1 MPLNLK
7 PSSKAIKDYY
17 AQIKDLLDA
26 NQQNEGAVA
35 PKFSAL
41 IQHCLSQYPQLDL
54 VEQYSIKR
62 DGRKPLRADGALV
75 DKQTKVLLYGI
86 WEAKDSKDKL
96 KKEVEKKFKEGYPKD
111 NILFQSPDYVIL
123 YQYGNLVF
131 EESAENPA
139 HLITALELFLSY
151 KPPVYEQW
159 EEAIEAFKE
168 KVGEL
173 GKALVNII
181 NEELKKNKGFIN
193 AFEDFSQ
200 LCQASINP
208 NLSQNAVIE
217 MLVQHLL
224 TERLF
229 RTIFDNPDFASKN
242 IIAQE
247 IEKVIQALT
256 AKSFSRKEFLK
267 SLDRFYIA
275 IEETASTIH
284 AYSRKQ
290 DFLNAVYENFFQG
303 FAVKV
308 ADTHGIVYTPQPIVD
323 FMVNSVQEILKREF
337 DKNLSS
343 PDVHILDPFTGTGN
357 FILRVMQEINPLSLE
372 EKYKESL
379 YCNEIMLLPYYVAS
393 MNIEHAFYEKT
404 KKYEPFEGIC
414 LVDTFEML
422 EGRQHGFGF
431 DIPKNIARVKKQKD
445 SPIFVILG
453 NPPYNAWQQNEN
465 DNNKNRKYPHLDNII
480 TDTYAKNSKAT
491 NKISLSDAY
500 IKAFAWATERLEGRE
515 SGVIAFVTNNGFLEG
530 IATDGM
536 RKHLS
541 LNFSK
546 IYHID
551 LKGNARTT
559 GERRRQ
565 EGGNVFN
572 DLIRVSVGITF
583 LIKQPNPENKPTE
596 INIFSVDDYLKGEEK
611 QAILEEYHSIVK
623 VPFKRS
629 TVDKNYNWLT
639 EGLEA
644 DFETFTPIGSKEG
657 KAENS
662 QLEGVIFKIYGV
674 GVLTSRD
681 VWAYNFNA
689 DELAKNIQLS
699 IDTYNEHVSKYS
711 RLTSKPKGKEE
722 ETKFIDDFVVY
733 DDKKISWSRNL
744 KRHLKSG
751 KYTEFSQEKI
761 RISLYRPFTKTFLF
775 FDKVMNNDVYPSTHI
790 FPTPKTEQENRVICT
805 VNEAQIPFS
814 SQITNYIPC
823 VHVGG
828 RQTQCFPFYIYT
840 EDGTNRTENITDW
853 ALKHYREHYQD
864 ESLNKWDIFYYVY
877 GLLHHEGYREKYQ
890 ANLKRELAR
899 IPLLSDFWAISRIG
913 KQLAEL
919 HLNYETQAEY
929 KLEIDC
935 PDRLDYRV
943 EKMKF
948 NKDKTAIIYND
959 SLTLKGIPA
968 EALEYRLGN
977 RSALDW
983 IIDQYQVSTDKRSGI
998 TNDPNNLDDEQYIIR
1013 LVRQI
1018 ITVSIE
1024 TVKLVKELS
1033 KQPL

>member
-7 PSSKAIKDYY
+7 SNSKAIKDYY
-17 AQIKDLLDA
+17 TQVKDLLDT
-26 NQQNEGAVA
+26 NQNNEGAVA

-41 IQHCLSQYPQLDL
+41 IQHCLSQFPHLDL

-62 DGRKPLRADGALV
+62 DKRKPLRADGALV

-96 KKEVEKKFKEGYPKD
+96 KKEVDKKFKEGYPKD
-111 NILFQSPDYVIL
+111 NILFQSPEYVIL
-123 YQYGNLVF
+123 YQHGNLAF
-131 EESAENPA
+131 EESTENPE
-139 HLITALELFLSY
+139 HLITALDLFLSY

-159 EEAIEAFKE
+159 EEAIEAFKD

-173 GKALVNII
+173 GKSLVKII
-181 NEELKKNKGFIN
+181 NGELKTNKAFIL
-193 AFEDFSQ
+193 AFEDFATI
-200 LCQASINP
+200 CRVSINP
-208 NLSQNAVIE
+208 NLSQDAIIE

-229 RTIFDNPDFASKN
+229 RTIFDNPDFANKN
-242 IIAQE
+242 VIARE

-256 AKSFSRKEFLK
+256 VKSFSRKEFLK
-267 SLDRFYIA
+267 SLDRFYVA

-284 AYSRKQ
+284 SYSRKQ

-337 DKNLSS
+337 DKTLSS

-357 FILRVMQEINPLSLE
+357 FILRVMQEINPLGLGT
-372 EKYKESL
+372 KYNESL
-379 YCNEIMLLPYYVAS
+379 YCNEVMLLPYYIAS
-393 MNIEHAFYEKT
+393 MNIEHAYYEKT
-404 KKYEPFEGIC
+404 GKYEPFQGIC

-422 EGRQHGFGF
+422 EGKQYGFGF
-431 DIPKNIARVKKQKD
+431 NIPENIERVKRQKD

-465 DNNKNRKYPHLDNII
+465 DNNKNRKYPHLDAVIA
-480 TDTYAKNSKAT
+480 DTYAKDSKAT
-491 NKISLSDAY
+491 NKNSLSDAY
-500 IKAFAWATERLEGRE
+500 IKAFAWATERLAGRE
-515 SGVIAFVTNNGFLEG
+515 NGVIAFVTNNGFLEG

-536 RKHLS
+536 RKHLAKDF
-541 LNFSK
+541 NK
-546 IYHID
+546 IYILD
-551 LKGNARTT
+551 LGGNSRKTDDDL
-559 GERRRQ
+559 
-565 EGGNVFN
+565 GNVFG
-572 DLIRVSVGITF
+572 IRVGVSIAILVKNHNNQTS
-583 LIKQPNPENKPTE
+583 E
-596 INIFSVDDYLKGEEK
+596 IYYHRMEKGLKKEEK
-611 QAILEEYHSIVK
+611 LSLLEEKKQFSNLTLKQII
-623 VPFKRS
+623 PD
-629 TVDKNYNWLT
+629 DKDNWIT
-639 EGLEA
+639 EGLKA
-644 DFETFTPIGSKEG
+644 DFDTFTPIGSKEG
-657 KAENS
+657 KATES
-662 QLEGVIFKIYGV
+662 HAEEVIFKLYSGGIK
-674 GVLTSRD
+674 TNRD
-681 VWAYNFNA
+681 IWAYNFNA
-689 DELAKNIQLS
+689 AELAKNIQLS

-711 RLTSKPKGKEE
+711 RLTSKLKGEE
-722 ETKFIDDFVVY
+722 EFIDSFVTY
-733 DDKKISWSRNL
+733 DDKKLSWSATLKGFLKRNIDANL
-744 KRHLKSG
+744 K
-751 KYTEFSQEKI
+751 QESI
-761 RISLYRPFTKTFLF
+761 RTSLYRPFTKQFLY
-775 FDKVMNNDVYPSTHI
+775 FDRMFNERVYQFPSI
-790 FPTPKTEQENRVICT
+790 FPTPETEKENKVICIAG
-805 VNEAQIPFS
+805 VGNRKGFGCL
-814 SQITNYIPC
+814 ITNHIPALDLAFEK
-823 VHVGG
+823 
-828 RQTQCFPFYIYT
+828 TQCFSFYTYA

-853 ALKHYREHYQD
+853 ALTHYQEHYQD
-864 ESLNKWDIFYYVY
+864 KSLNKWDIFHYIY
-877 GLLHHEGYREKYQ
+877 GVLHHEGYRETYQ
-890 ANLKRELAR
+890 ANLKRELPR
-899 IPLLSDFWAISRIG
+899 IPLLSDFWAISHIG

-929 KLEIDC
+929 ELEIDC

-998 TNDPNNLDDEQYIIR
+998 INDPNNLDDEQYIIR
-1013 LVRQI
+1013 LIRQI

-1024 TVKLVKELS
+1024 TVKLVKALS